1 MVKDGTISISLAI
14 SLLCKYSQHVSAFWV
29 VPTDPIIITR
39 VGWRTIRPDN
49 LQTDNRNGKKKSSLH
64 DEIMKSFPFLREWE
78 EIVYVSC
85 WKPTTFCYFTVKREI
100 KEIGSETFT
109 CPAFTWITGC
119 VKRHQKFL
127 TGPTIIFASISSST
141 RGNCRCL
148 NVHSLLARWNRWTD
162 SDIWNICTLSV

>member
-1 MVKDGTISISLAI
+1 
-14 SLLCKYSQHVSAFWV
+14 
-29 VPTDPIIITR
+29 
-39 VGWRTIRPDN
+39 
-49 LQTDNRNGKKKSSLH
+49 
-64 DEIMKSFPFLREWE
+64 MKSFPFLREWE

-148 NVHSLLARWNRWTD
+148 NVHYIRCWPDEIGGQTQTFGIPVHCLCNAIVVPMD
-162 SDIWNICTLSV
+162 DISPEVPHFCLFLFFPQVLDFFLSILSFTNVPFFVGKK